1 MKITVFGTGY
11 VGLVQGAV
19 LADVGHHVLCV
30 DVDAAKVARLKEG
43 ILPIYEPGLEDI
55 VKKNHAEGRLG
66 FTTDAAE
73 GVAHGKIQF
82 IAVGTPPDED
92 GSADLR
98 HVLAVAG
105 TIAEHMKEPKV
116 VVTKSTVPVGT
127 ADRVRARL
135 ADGLKARGPEGAG
148 LGFEVVSN
156 PEFLKEGAAVA
167 DCMRPDRIVIGTDSE
182 EAEELLREVYAPF
195 NRNHD
200 KIIVMDV
207 RSAELTKY
215 AANCMLATKISF
227 MNEIANLAERLGADV
242 EMVRQGI
249 GSDPRIG
256 WHFIYPGAGYGGSC
270 FPKDVKA
277 LISTARSA
285 GFEPEL
291 LAAVEARNEA
301 QKGVIFDKIA
311 RHYGGDLAGR
321 TFALWGLAFKPN
333 TDDMREAASRVLM
346 EALWAAGARVQAYD
360 PEAMEE
366 AQRLYGDREDFLLAG
381 TKEAALK
388 GADALVVMTEW
399 QVFRAP
405 DFDLLRER
413 LAAPVIFDGRN
424 LYDPA
429 RMARKGFAY
438 YAIGRGLTEPPAAAR
453 ASSAA

>member
-1 MKITVFGTGY
+1 MRITVFGTGY

-19 LADVGHHVLCV
+19 LAEVGHDVLCV
-30 DVDAAKVARLKEG
+30 DVDAAKVEALRAG
-43 ILPIYEPGLEDI
+43 RIPIYEPGLEEL
-55 VKKNHAEGRLG
+55 VRKNHGAGRLN
-66 FTTDAAE
+66 FTTDAGE
-73 GVAHGKIQF
+73 GVAHGRIVF

-98 HVLAVAG
+98 YVLAVAA
-105 TIAEHMKEPKV
+105 TIGEHMTEPKV

-127 ADRVRARL
+127 ADKVRARL
-135 ADGLKARGPEGAG
+135 AETLAARGSP
-148 LGFEVVSN
+148 LGFDVVSN

-167 DCMRPDRIVIGTDSE
+167 DCMRPDRIIVGTSDPES
-182 EAEELLREVYAPF
+182 EELLREVYAPF
-195 NRNHD
+195 SRNHD
-200 KIIVMDV
+200 KLIVMDV

-242 EMVRQGI
+242 EAVRQGI

-256 WHFIYPGAGYGGSC
+256 YQFIYPGAGYGGSC

-277 LISTARSA
+277 LIATARAA
-285 GFEPEL
+285 GFEPTIL
-291 LAAVEARNEA
+291 QAVEDRNDT
-301 QKGVIFDKIA
+301 QKAVIFAKIRA
-311 RHYGGDLAGR
+311 HYGDELRGR
-321 TFALWGLAFKPN
+321 TFALWGLAFKPM

-366 AQRLYGDREDFLLAG
+366 AQRLYGDREDLLLCG

-388 GADALVVMTEW
+388 GADALVVITEW
-399 QVFRAP
+399 QAFRAP
-405 DFDLLRER
+405 DFDLIRDKLK
-413 LAAPVIFDGRN
+413 APVIFDGRN
-424 LYDPA
+424 LYEPA

-438 YAIGRGLTEPPAAAR
+438 YAIGRGLTEPPAAA
-453 ASSAA
+453 SSAA